1 MLHRFTRFQCLYL
14 LQLTPRRTTTSSQT
28 PPLTGDPSPR
38 PPGPPAEVRITT
50 VLTKPC
56 FLITLSWDSSS
67 KRPMYTKYPDLLSD
81 TDWRD
86 QRSYY
91 NVKDQKKLHERCHE
105 RMQNEKLSFGHEISF
120 IWKTH
125 VKDTMRTFDWAWYC
139 PERAT
144 DPPRRQ
150 PPPTRRRTM
159 PPRRT
164 TPPRTRRP
172 GQYTQHYTHCSAVCA
187 LMPLYIL
194 TVEIRSS
201 DNTASI
207 TCTVAVMIW
216 QYKYEILY
224 FICKY
229 VECVTI
235 NNQVLLS
242 SNCVILY

>member
-1 MLHRFTRFQCLYL
+1 MLHRFTSLQCLYL
-14 LQLTPRRTTTSSQT
+14 LQLTPRRIITSSQT

-38 PPGPPAEVRITT
+38 PPGPPAEVRIITT

-56 FLITLSWDSSS
+56 FFITLSWDSSS
-67 KRPMYTKYPDLLSD
+67 KRPMYTKYPDLLSK
-81 TDWRD
+81 TNWRD

-120 IWKTH
+120 IWKTN

-172 GQYTQHYTHCSAVCA
+172 GQYTQHLAVQWRVCSHAFIYLNCGDQKFWQHCVHY
-187 LMPLYIL
+187 LYSCCHDL
-194 TVEIRSS
+194 TV
-201 DNTASI
+201 
-207 TCTVAVMIW
+207 
-216 QYKYEILY
+216 
-224 FICKY
+224 
-229 VECVTI
+229 
-235 NNQVLLS
+235 
-242 SNCVILY
+242 

>member
-1 MLHRFTRFQCLYL
+1 ML
-14 LQLTPRRTTTSSQT
+14 LQLTPRRITISSQT

-38 PPGPPAEVRITT
+38 PPGPPAEVRITL

-56 FLITLSWDSSS
+56 FFITIMRLIIKTSNVYKVPPDFLS
-67 KRPMYTKYPDLLSD
+67 KTN
-81 TDWRD
+81 WRD

-120 IWKTH
+120 IWKTN

-172 GQYTQHYTHCSAVCA
+172 GQYTQHLALQCRVCSHAFIYLNCGDQKFWQHCVHY
-187 LMPLYIL
+187 LYSCCHDL
-194 TVEIRSS
+194 TVLVW
-201 DNTASI
+201 D
-207 TCTVAVMIW
+207 
-216 QYKYEILY
+216 
-224 FICKY
+224 FIFH
-229 VECVTI
+229 
-235 NNQVLLS
+235 L
-242 SNCVILY
+242 

>member
-1 MLHRFTRFQCLYL
+1 MSWKNAKWKIILWTWNQFYL
-14 LQLTPRRTTTSSQT
+14 KDKRKRHH
-28 PPLTGDPSPR
+28 
-38 PPGPPAEVRITT
+38 ENIW
-50 VLTKPC
+50 
-56 FLITLSWDSSS
+56 LS
-67 KRPMYTKYPDLLSD
+67 MIL
-81 TDWRD
+81 
-86 QRSYY
+86 
-91 NVKDQKKLHERCHE
+91 
-105 RMQNEKLSFGHEISF
+105 
-120 IWKTH
+120 
-125 VKDTMRTFDWAWYC
+125 

-187 LMPLYIL
+187 FMPLYIL

-229 VECVTI
+229 VECVAI

-242 SNCVILY
+242 SNCVILLLIFILPYSY